1 MNGGVATEALILASI
16 VVPLVALAIV
26 CWIFWRAAQRDK
38 RGE

>member
-1 MNGGVATEALILASI
+1 MNGGVATDAVI
-16 VVPLVALAIV
+16 VAAMVVTFVALGIV